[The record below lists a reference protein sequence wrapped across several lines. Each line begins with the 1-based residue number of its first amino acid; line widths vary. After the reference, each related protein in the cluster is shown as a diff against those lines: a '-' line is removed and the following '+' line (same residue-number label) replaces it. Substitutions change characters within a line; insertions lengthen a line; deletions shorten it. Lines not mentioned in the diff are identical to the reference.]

1 MPEDYHFADAPE
13 PVLSNTRCPFCG
25 RFKDQEI
32 DDHDFWE
39 PTECSHACC
48 QDCARPQYDEKSLE
62 PLLYSLCPNCDR
74 ATVLKN

>member
-1 MPEDYHFADAPE
+1 MPEDYFFDDAQEPE
-13 PVLSNTRCPFCG
+13 VSNTRCPFCG
-25 RFKDQEI
+25 RSKDGGI

-48 QDCARPQYDEKSLE
+48 QDCARPQFDEKSLE
-62 PLLYSLCPNCDR
+62 PLLYSLCPTCDL